1 MLTLKTKENL
11 LWTSVIVDMR
21 EYLVRLTTSA
31 PQVQK
36 QVSWTRV
43 LGAYTAPRVKVNL
56 QP

>member
-43 LGAYTAPRVKVNL
+43 LGACTAPRVKVNL